1 MGLFNAILGNSSEVN
16 AEAIKAQYSKLFLED
31 EDVQFACKMIRDTW
45 IFTNKRLIM
54 IDVQGLTG
62 SKKDFHSIP
71 YRSISHFAVESAGT
85 FDMDSEIKIWIT
97 SQDEPI
103 VKEMKKG
110 FDVMGFQ
117 QILAYYTCAR

>member
-1 MGLFNAILGNSSEVN
+1 MGLFNAILGNSSEEN
-16 AEAIKAQYSKLFLED
+16 KEAIKAKYSKLFLED
-31 EDVQFACKMIRDTW
+31 EEVQFACKLIRDTW

-71 YRSISHFAVESAGT
+71 YRSISHFSVESAGT

-97 SQDEPI
+97 SHDQPI

-110 FDVMGFQ
+110 FDVMNFQ

>member
-16 AEAIKAQYSKLFLED
+16 PEAIKKEYSKLFLED
-31 EDVQFACKMIRDTW
+31 EAMEFACKLIRDTW

-62 SKKDFHSIP
+62 SKKEFHSVP
-71 YRSISHFAVESAGT
+71 YRSIYHFAVESAGT
-85 FDMDSEIKIWIT
+85 FDMDSEFKIWVAGQST
-97 SQDEPI
+97 PI
-103 VKEMKKG
+103 VKQLKKG
-110 FDVMGFQ
+110 FDVMGLQ